1 MRKLIILFISLL
13 LIGCTQQE
21 TNNENVTTRTTSS
34 RPQVYTATPHTT
46 AVPEI
51 NVVTTPPVSTS
62 EVEKTTLVTTV
73 PFTIKV
79 TTYPVTTTTT
89 VTTTTPVTTTTTVET
104 TTTAIDTSTTDT
116 TDVTT
121 TAITTTTTPLT
132 TTTSYIDS
140 VTTTT
145 TTYPYTPM
153 YDKVTDVG
161 YDAILEIN
169 KMRKANDLEEYMA
182 DEYLCIAA
190 NLRAREIAERF
201 SHVRLDY
208 TNFSSVLD
216 EYGYTYE
223 SAAESIGAGYSN
235 AYSMVYAWA
244 HTAKDN
250 KNIMDKSYGFNKIGV
265 GYYYYAGKSYWVMLV
280 IEDGNS

>member
-1 MRKLIILFISLL
+1 MRKLMMVFISLL
-13 LIGCTQQE
+13 LIGCSVQQN
-21 TNNENVTTRTTSS
+21 NNENVTTNTTSS

-46 AVPEI
+46 PAPVI
-51 NVVTTPPVSTS
+51 NIVTTPLTATS
-62 EVEKTTLVTTV
+62 EIEETTTLVTTV

-89 VTTTTPVTTTTTVET
+89 TTTTVATTTESTTTSAITTTDVSNTDVTTTVSTTTTPVTTTIPY
-104 TTTAIDTSTTDT
+104 IDT
-116 TDVTT
+116 
-121 TAITTTTTPLT
+121 
-132 TTTSYIDS
+132 

-145 TTYPYTPM
+145 TTYAYTPM

-169 KMRKANDLEEYMA
+169 KLRKVNNLEEYIVE
-182 DEYLCIAA
+182 EYLCIAA

-208 TNFSSVLD
+208 TNFSTVLD
-216 EYGYTYE
+216 EYGFTYD

-244 HTAKDN
+244 HTANDN
-250 KNIMDKSYGFNKIGV
+250 KNIMDKKYGFNKVGV

>member
-1 MRKLIILFISLL
+1 MRQLILLFISLL
-13 LIGCTQQE
+13 LIGCTTQQN
-21 TNNENVTTRTTSS
+21 NNEYVTTRTTSS
-34 RPQVYTATPHTT
+34 RPQVYTATPQTT

-51 NVVTTPPVSTS
+51 NVVTTPPVTTS
-62 EVEKTTLVTTV
+62 EIDETTKVTTV
-73 PFTIKV
+73 PFTVKV
-79 TTYPVTTTTT
+79 TTYPITTTTTTTTTTT
-89 VTTTTPVTTTTTVET
+89 VATTSTAET
-104 TTTAIDTSTTDT
+104 TTTSADTLVTDTS
-116 TDVTT
+116 DVTT
-121 TAITTTTTPLT
+121 TAVTTTTPLET
-132 TTTSYIDS
+132 TTFISS
-140 VTTTT
+140 VVTTTT
-145 TTYPYTPM
+145 YEYTPM
-153 YDKVTDVG
+153 YDKVTDMG

-169 KMRKANDLEEYMA
+169 KMRKANKLEEYEVE
-182 DEYLCIAA
+182 EYLCIAA

-208 TNFSSVLD
+208 TNFSTVLN
-216 EYGYTYE
+216 EYGFTYE

-244 HTAKDN
+244 HTASDN

>member
-21 TNNENVTTRTTSS
+21 TNNENVTTKTTSS

-121 TAITTTTTPLT
+121 TTVTTTTPVT

-169 KMRKANDLEEYMA
+169 KMRKANNLEEYMA